1 MCYKKNDN
9 RFEKIIFHTSKCF
22 GTCPEYHLEINQKKE
37 IKLHI
42 EKVYE
47 KRTLDT
53 FKIGYYKGK
62 LDDETYLELLSLIEH
77 IDIEK
82 SGNIEPKSESNTIL
96 IKEGSQLSLI
106 LYFKKQRKSMI
117 YIHPV
122 GHWQKLMTYVHKI
135 ANSENLTK
143 VAEKF
148 EIEPFD

>member
-1 MCYKKNDN
+1 MAAHLKKLAAAAIQCAA
-9 RFEKIIFHTSKCF
+9 IILAPSYENWLGFLPWIFIVF
-22 GTCPEYHLEINQKKE
+22 GFL
-37 IKLHI
+37 
-42 EKVYE
+42 VV
-47 KRTLDT
+47 
-53 FKIGYYKGK
+53 
-62 LDDETYLELLSLIEH
+62 
-77 IDIEK
+77 DIEK

-135 ANSENLTK
+135 TNSENLTK